1 MLEDVVESEDV
12 ISLLGRISDWSLSA
26 EPGGQVIA
34 YPLLPDELDR
44 CIVESLRRAVV
55 EEARTAVS
63 PEFRLI
69 YKGMSFRVRKEI
81 TQSGTMYFLRRFGKP
96 DRLRSSRVPESIV
109 LQLISNKLNKG
120 GLVLVSG
127 VTGAG
132 KTSTAVSTLVSR
144 LLLFGGVAW
153 TIEDP
158 MEFKLEG
165 RYGRRGGVC
174 WQKNVEQGSFGQA
187 MRDVMRCYPAGENG
201 ILFVGEVRDAE
212 TAQECLK
219 AASNGLLVVATIHA
233 GSITGTLDRILA
245 LASPG
250 SNTSLILATLA
261 SHLRLVVHQERS
273 TNPRAPIS
281 FESLWVP
288 PDSNCTAAIRDGDFQ
303 SIRNDIS
310 FQANRRK
317 SGKPVC

>member
-1 MLEDVVESEDV
+1 MSEEV
-12 ISLLGRISDWSLSA
+12 IERPEVRVILSQISDWSLA
-26 EPGGQVIA
+26 REANGQAIA
-34 YPLLPDELDR
+34 YPALPEDAG
-44 CIVESLRRAVV
+44 VEIIENLRSAVN
-55 EEARTAVS
+55 EASRTANS
-63 PEFRLI
+63 AEFRLTHE
-69 YKGMSFRVRKEI
+69 GFSFRVRREE
-81 TQSGTMYFLRRFGKP
+81 TQSGTMFFLRRFGKP
-96 DRLRSSRVPESIV
+96 DRLRTNRVPEGIAR
-109 LQLISNKLNKG
+109 QLISNKLLNG

-127 VTGAG
+127 ATGAG

-165 RYGRRGGVC
+165 RHGDRGGIC

-187 MRDVMRCYPAGENG
+187 MRDVMRCYPAGEKG
-201 ILFVGEVRDAE
+201 VLFVGEVRDAE

-219 AASNGLLVVATIHA
+219 AASNGLLVIATIHA
-233 GSITGTLDRILA
+233 GSITGTLDRILS
-245 LASPG
+245 LAAPG
-250 SNTSLILATLA
+250 NNTSLVLGTLA
-261 SHLRLVVHQERS
+261 SHLRLVVHQQRGVKLS
-273 TNPRAPIS
+273 SPIV

-288 PDSNCTAAIRDGDFQ
+288 PNSNCTTAIREGDFQ

>member
-1 MLEDVVESEDV
+1 MSEDVVERPETRE
-12 ISLLGRISDWSLSA
+12 LLSRVSDWSLSY
-26 EPGGQVIA
+26 EPEGAAIA
-34 YPLLPDELDR
+34 YPCLPDEVSR
-44 CIVESLRRAVV
+44 RIVEELRRAVI
-55 EEARTAVS
+55 EASKTATS
-63 PEFRLI
+63 AEFRLI
-69 YKGMSFRVRKEI
+69 HEGLSFRVRKEE
-81 TQSGTMYFLRRFGKP
+81 TQSGTMFFLRRFGKP
-96 DRLRSSRVPESIV
+96 DRLRVSRVPEGIV
-109 LQLISNKLNKG
+109 RQLISNKLLNG
-120 GLVLVSG
+120 GLILVSG

-144 LLLFGGVAW
+144 LLLYGGVAW

-165 RYGRRGGVC
+165 RHGDRGGIC
-174 WQKNVEQGSFGQA
+174 WQKSVEQGSFGQA
-187 MRDVMRCYPAGENG
+187 MRDVMRCYPAGEKG

-219 AASNGLLVVATIHA
+219 AASNGLLVIATIHA
-233 GSITGTLDRILA
+233 GSITGTLDRILS
-245 LASPG
+245 LAAPG
-250 SNTSLILATLA
+250 NNTALILATLA
-261 SHLRLVVHQERS
+261 SHLRLVVHQQRGAKADS
-273 TNPRAPIS
+273 PII

-288 PDSNCTAAIRDGDFQ
+288 PNSNCTTAIRDGDFQ